1 MLSTHN
7 KDYNLLAI
15 MIPAGDH
22 SSRSIVHR
30 RVSSWAS
37 WSEVGTGT
45 GTATPP
51 RTNEGETGSAVA
63 ASASEELSRSLLPGL
78 EYEDEEDDLLS
89 LVSQSLRKLNWK
101 LWIVFLLMIL
111 SGVSNVV
118 LAKLQA
124 LPM

>member
-1 MLSTHN
+1 
-7 KDYNLLAI
+7 

-30 RVSSWAS
+30 RVASWAS
-37 WSEVGTGT
+37 WSEVGT
-45 GTATPP
+45 TATP
-51 RTNEGETGSAVA
+51 TNNEEGENESSFA
-63 ASASEELSRSLLPGL
+63 ATNEELSRSLLPQQL
-78 EYEDEEDDLLS
+78 EYEAAEEDDLLS
-89 LVSQSLRKLNWK
+89 IVSESLRKFNWK
-101 LWIVFLLMIL
+101 LWIVFLMLIV